1 MTEQE
6 YDTFIST
13 PDPWVG
19 KRVEIHAHFDDWMKG
34 NRFATVL
41 SCEGVQGTTML
52 YKLQFNSGKVKTYA
66 ETNFRLIPGLVQ

>member
-6 YDTFIST
+6 YDEFLAK
-13 PDPWVG
+13 PDPWIG
-19 KRVEIHAHFDDWMKG
+19 KRVEVHAHLDEWMKG

-52 YKLQFNSGKVKTYA
+52 YKIQFNSGKVKTYA